1 LIYAST
7 IALTAGITTPSYRR
21 PLLLDFQ
28 SFVDAFCSI
37 SQQPRT
43 MTSVRVER
51 LPWTIVEPD
60 RKRSVNWQRAARAKI
75 TGRVANF
82 RAHQRRF
89 MREREDYAAAQWR
102 RTLLRA
108 KG

>member
-1 LIYAST
+1 MTVSASNFD
-7 IALTAGITTPSYRR
+7 AGEIKMINWNAEFDKLSEATMRY
-21 PLLLDFQ
+21 
-28 SFVDAFCSI
+28 
-37 SQQPRT
+37 T

-51 LPWTIVEPD
+51 LPWTIVEPN